1 MKERKKKLNLLPTI
15 NEDDNLNLKNRKSY
29 RSKILLKNNIII
41 PNNSTDNINERTIK
55 NNNLIKVG
63 NNCFI
68 DNNSFKYDKQTWFQG
83 IKGRYFPDNNNSKYL
98 KIYDNKQILDL
109 RGANPLLYSN
119 QF

>member
-29 RSKILLKNNIII
+29 RSKILQNNKIII

-63 NNCFI
+63 NSCVI
-68 DNNSFKYDKQTWFQG
+68 DNNPFKYDKQTWFQG
-83 IKGRYFPDNNNSKYL
+83 TKGRYFPDN
-98 KIYDNKQILDL
+98 KQILDL
-109 RGANPLLYSN
+109 IGANPLLY
-119 QF
+119 